1 MQRLVTGCSRK
12 TQQELLRLGATFQDV
27 SYMTQKLIFPDG
39 TLSLPWNNHPLGKLM
54 YYYLLPDGQTVVE
67 ASEEG
72 LLGIVRDPTNAE
84 RWKQEILKWNQQR

>member
-1 MQRLVTGCSRK
+1 MQRLVIGCSRK
-12 TQQELLRLGATFQDV
+12 TQQELLGLGATFQDV

-39 TLSLPWNNHPLGKLM
+39 TLSLPWNNDSLGKLM

-72 LLGIVRDPTNAE
+72 LLSIVRDPTSAR
-84 RWKQEILKWNQQR
+84 RWKQEILQWNQQR